1 MTIQESNS
9 TLFDSTQHIIFYKFI
24 WSDQRLVL
32 DILTQ
37 IPSKSKHQKKKKNN
51 YNAILAK
58 LYLICLLY
66 E

>member
-9 TLFDSTQHIIFYKFI
+9 TLSASVQHSTFYKFI
-24 WSDQRLVL
+24 RSDQRLVL

-37 IPSKSKHQKKKKNN
+37 IPSKSKHQKKKKN

-58 LYLICLLY
+58 LYLICL
-66 E
+66 